1 MVLSVTDPL
10 TDAVEVGAKTA
21 LKARLPEPASELE
34 VERPVMLKPV
44 PAVLMCE
51 NLIMLLPLF
60 LSVMVCELLVPMT
73 TLPKLTLAGVA
84 EICDA
89 LLAGLPL

>member
-1 MVLSVTDPL
+1 MVSVTDPL

-21 LKARLPEPASELE
+21 LKAMLPEPAIVLE

-44 PAVLMCE
+44 PAVLTCE

-60 LSVMVCELLVPMT
+60 LSVMVCELLVPTT
-73 TLPKLTLAGVA
+73 TLPKLTLTGVA
-84 EICDA
+84 EICDT
-89 LLAGLPL
+89 LLAGFPL